1 MGYDIYGLGLS
12 DHVMSAELA
21 VIIVSWNTR
30 ELTLDALRTLY
41 ADVETNGPDA
51 KVWVVDNA
59 STDGSPAA
67 IRAQFPQARLVTS
80 DTNLGFAGGNNHA
93 LRLMGFAE
101 QSATADE
108 ALPKAVYLLNSD
120 TRTYP
125 GATNTLFTAL
135 FVLPQAGVVGAR
147 LSYEDG
153 SFQHSAFRFPGLGQL
168 IVDLFPV
175 PGRFYESA
183 FNGRYPLQ
191 NFLGDRPFAVDHTLG
206 ATMMLRR
213 EVIQQTGLFDETYFM
228 YCEEIDWSIRIRRAG
243 WEIYCVPAAHVTHL
257 SGQSTRQA
265 RPESIVNL
273 WRSRIKL
280 FEAHY
285 PPFKLALA
293 RQIIRL
299 GMRRK
304 IASAR
309 QALVNGNMTL
319 DEHNALIQA
328 YRTVQTL

>member
-1 MGYDIYGLGLS
+1 MGYDICGLGFS
-12 DHVMSAELA
+12 DRVMSIELA

-41 ADVETNGPDA
+41 VDLDANGPEA
-51 KVWVVDNA
+51 EVWVVDNA

-67 IRAQFPQARLVTS
+67 IRAQFPQVRLITS

-101 QSATADE
+101 QAATGH
-108 ALPKAVYLLNSD
+108 LPKAVYLLNSD
-120 TRTYP
+120 TRTHP
-125 GATNTLFTAL
+125 GATSTLFTAL
-135 FVLPQAGVVGAR
+135 FTLPQAGVVGAR

-153 SFQHSAFRFPGLGQL
+153 SFQHSAFHFPGLGQL

-175 PGRFYESA
+175 PGRLYESA
-183 FNGRYPLQ
+183 FNGRYPLR
-191 NFLGDRPFAVDHTLG
+191 NFLGDKPFAVDHTLG

-243 WEIYCVPAAHVTHL
+243 WEIYCVPAAQVTHL
-257 SGQSTRQA
+257 SGQSTRQV

-273 WRSRIKL
+273 WHSRIKL

-285 PPFKLALA
+285 SPFKLALA
-293 RQIIRL
+293 RRIIRL

-304 IASAR
+304 IAAAR
-309 QALVNGNMTL
+309 QALANGTVTI
-319 DEHNALIQA
+319 DEQNALIQA